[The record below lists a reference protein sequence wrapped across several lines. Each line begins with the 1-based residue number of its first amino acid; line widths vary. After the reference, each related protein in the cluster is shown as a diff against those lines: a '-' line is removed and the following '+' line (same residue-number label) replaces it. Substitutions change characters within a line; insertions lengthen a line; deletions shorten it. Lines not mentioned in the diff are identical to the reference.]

1 MRPICAGISRAS
13 RFSPNRE
20 CNDSAVFSLTV
31 NYLEENGFS
40 VRTYT
45 EEEFIRSDGDER
57 WIFHMARGHEILEYL
72 AEKESRGSIIVNSVQ
87 SIKNC
92 RRDILTHI
100 LLQNGI
106 PYPESFT
113 ADTSMPIDMHLRQ
126 SGIESCW
133 LKRSDTYA
141 MCPEDIC
148 FARTGNDAQRLLP
161 TFSERGIA
169 SVVVNRH
176 LPGDLIKFYGID
188 ATPFFYWCHPSRK
201 GFDKFGYERINGS
214 PTFIPFKEDMLRDI
228 CSRAARLLG
237 LYIYGGDAIV
247 SPDGSIHLIDLNDWP
262 SFSPC
267 LHEAVAHIGSSI
279 IKKFNR

>member
-188 ATPFFYWCHPSRK
+188 ATPSRK

>member
-57 WIFHMARGHEILEYL
+57 WIFHMARGHETLEYL
-72 AEKESRGSIIVNSVQ
+72 AEKESRGSIVVNSVQ

-106 PYPESFT
+106 P
-113 ADTSMPIDMHLRQ
+113 
-126 SGIESCW
+126 
-133 LKRSDTYA
+133 
-141 MCPEDIC
+141 
-148 FARTGNDAQRLLP
+148 
-161 TFSERGIA
+161 
-169 SVVVNRH
+169 
-176 LPGDLIKFYGID
+176 
-188 ATPFFYWCHPSRK
+188 
-201 GFDKFGYERINGS
+201 
-214 PTFIPFKEDMLRDI
+214 
-228 CSRAARLLG
+228 
-237 LYIYGGDAIV
+237 
-247 SPDGSIHLIDLNDWP
+247 
-262 SFSPC
+262 
-267 LHEAVAHIGSSI
+267 
-279 IKKFNR
+279 

>member
-1 MRPICAGISRAS
+1 
-13 RFSPNRE
+13 
-20 CNDSAVFSLTV
+20 
-31 NYLEENGFS
+31 
-40 VRTYT
+40 
-45 EEEFIRSDGDER
+45 
-57 WIFHMARGHEILEYL
+57 
-72 AEKESRGSIIVNSVQ
+72 
-87 SIKNC
+87 
-92 RRDILTHI
+92 
-100 LLQNGI
+100 
-106 PYPESFT
+106 
-113 ADTSMPIDMHLRQ
+113 MPIDMHLRQ

-148 FARTGNDAQRLLP
+148 FARTGNDAQHLLQS
-161 TFSERGIA
+161 FSERGIA

-188 ATPFFYWCHPSRK
+188 TTPFFYWCYPSRK